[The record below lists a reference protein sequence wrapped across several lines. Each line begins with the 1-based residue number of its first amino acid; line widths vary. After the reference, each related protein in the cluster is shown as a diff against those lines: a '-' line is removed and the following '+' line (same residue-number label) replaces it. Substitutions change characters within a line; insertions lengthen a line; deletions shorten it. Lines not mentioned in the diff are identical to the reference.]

1 MISDWSRTG
10 WLSTNQSG
18 KVHTTVRLPAVGVAG
33 ITGGAEGYKSGTWKK
48 KERFLHS
55 FFSSITTS
63 HKCEQYIA
71 LHTVGEL
78 HLVSCDPKEPIGRL
92 LIRIDQ
98 EIIVVAMRLPW
109 VKKNVD
115 LEPKTGDEP
124 HDSNFI
130 EKKLGLS
137 KKGA

>member
-1 MISDWSRTG
+1 MAF
-10 WLSTNQSG
+10 NQSERQG
-18 KVHTTVRLPAVGVAG
+18 AHDRAASCRGC
-33 ITGGAEGYKSGTWKK
+33 GGHHGRCRRVQKWDV
-48 KERFLHS
+48 ERERAFLHS